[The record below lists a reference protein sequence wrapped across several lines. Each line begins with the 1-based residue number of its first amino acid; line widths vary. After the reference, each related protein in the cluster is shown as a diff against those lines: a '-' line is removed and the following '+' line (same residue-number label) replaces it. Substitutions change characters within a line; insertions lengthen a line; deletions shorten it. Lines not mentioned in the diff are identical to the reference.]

1 MYGPLVCTP
10 HRIPSRCPPI
20 VFYPA
25 HTHSST
31 ALTATPR
38 PQLFSYHY
46 PLVLKITTMTHIP
59 FQHSMV
65 KGGSMAAS
73 PTAESTLS
81 YSNSSSA
88 GSTESFSSDTSFGDS
103 DSVTDSIGDHL
114 EYIAADSSSAGEV
127 RERERE
133 K

>member
-1 MYGPLVCTP
+1 
-10 HRIPSRCPPI
+10 
-20 VFYPA
+20 
-25 HTHSST
+25 
-31 ALTATPR
+31 
-38 PQLFSYHY
+38 
-46 PLVLKITTMTHIP
+46 
-59 FQHSMV
+59 MV

-127 RERERE
+127 SERERE